1 MHSFSELKCQMSW
14 YNQSMQFKAIIS
26 DFDGTLVDHTHTLS
40 PKLKSA
46 IQEFV
51 SNGNIFS
58 ICTGRAYQGVLQK
71 ICQELGLRN
80 LVIVRGGSEIID
92 PTTHSVV
99 WAKYIEPETVSA
111 VIGFLYSQQD
121 LFFAAERGEFI
132 YSRDAQP
139 DPEFGQGA
147 DFKNVS
153 DMPTDLVPKIV
164 VPPLQTVDIIDALL
178 DKLRQKFSDLHLAK
192 ITSRKGFGIDMNHAA
207 AGKHMAVL
215 EYAKLMQLDPKQ
227 LVAVGD
233 SYNDYPMLTACG
245 YKVAMGNA
253 PEELLDI
260 ADLVVGTQTE
270 NGVLEVLRLFEK

>member
-1 MHSFSELKCQMSW
+1 MRL
-14 YNQSMQFKAIIS
+14 KAIIS
-26 DFDGTLVDHTHTLS
+26 DFDGTLVAHTHTLN

-51 SNGNIFS
+51 SKGNIFS

-71 ICQELGLRN
+71 ICQELGLRD
-80 LVIVRGGSEIID
+80 LVIVRGGSEIVD
-92 PTTHSVV
+92 PVTHRVV
-99 WAKYIEPETVSA
+99 WAKYIEPNTVSA
-111 VIGFLYSQQD
+111 VIKYLYSQQE

-132 YSRDAQP
+132 YSRDARP

-153 DMPTDLVPKIV
+153 DMPTNLVPKIV
-164 VPPLQTVDIIDALL
+164 VPPLQTVELIDALL
-178 DKLRQKFSDLHLAK
+178 DALQHKFSDLHLAK
-192 ITSRKGFGIDMNHAA
+192 ITSRKGFGIDINHAA

-215 EYAKLMQLDPKQ
+215 EYAKRMQLDPKQ
-227 LVAVGD
+227 IVAVGD

-253 PEELLDI
+253 PKELIAI
-260 ADLVVGTQTE
+260 ADSVVGTQAE
-270 NGVLEVLRLFEK
+270 DGVLEVLNFFQKSAGLGRN